1 MREHVDEKLSHPGGI
16 VGAQVFQPVVPVQ
29 DSKEPGQLAAH
40 FVYQVQPDRP
50 QQIITGSTW
59 GYLLAAY

>member
-1 MREHVDEKLSHPGGI
+1 MREHVDEKLSHPGRM
-16 VGAQVFQPVVPVQ
+16 VGPQMLQPAVPVQ
-29 DSKEPGQLAAH
+29 GSKESGQLAGH

-50 QQIITGSTW
+50 EQIITSSTW